1 MSSKKLLFVYIISII
16 LAVGCLVLVWHFF
29 RDQIVVGLGW
39 TALFALVF
47 GAGWVIGRFSRR
59 KRE

>member
-1 MSSKKLLFVYIISII
+1 MFVYIISII